1 MKSGRTPDQIR
12 AFMAYPE
19 SPVAHADSGDLLGL
33 SFAVKDLFDVAGYPT
48 SGGQPILLAASGIK
62 TQHARLVDQV
72 LAAGASFV
80 GKTVTDE
87 LAFSLNGSNAHF
99 GAPINGAAPDR
110 LSGGSSSGSASAV
123 SLGCADFA
131 LGTDTGGSVRA
142 PASHCGLIGL
152 RPTHGRLSSEG
163 CLPLAPSLDVPGWF
177 AKDIEPFAAVGKV
190 LLGADTQP
198 LKHPRMLMPTDLWE
212 LLTAEAAPS
221 ARAAVEPIQ
230 QHLGGAQLVKVVL
243 ENFDAMTLSF
253 RRIQGREAWESHGDF
268 IERYS
273 PVLGPG
279 VAERFAWSKTVT
291 LDEVH
296 AARSFRAKFVAY
308 IDSLLGANSV
318 LIFPTM
324 PDCAPM
330 RSTPESSLE
339 DYRSRSLKL
348 LCVAGLSG
356 CPQISLPLVARAG
369 VPLGISILGPRGSDQ
384 SLIALA
390 QQFMRP

>member
-1 MKSGRTPDQIR
+1 LKLSRTQDQTR
-12 AFMAYPE
+12 SFMAYPDA
-19 SPVAHADSGDLLGL
+19 PVARSDSGELLGL

-48 SGGQPILLAASGIK
+48 SGGQPMLLAASGIK
-62 TQHARLVDQV
+62 IQHARLVEQI
-72 LAAGASFV
+72 LAAGAAFV

-87 LAFSLNGSNAHF
+87 LAFSLNGNNAHF
-99 GAPINGAAPDR
+99 GAPVNGAAPDR

-152 RPTHGRLSSEG
+152 RPTHGRLSSLG

-177 AKDIEPFAAVGKV
+177 ARKINTFAAVGRV
-190 LLGADTQP
+190 LLGPDT
-198 LKHPRMLMPTDLWE
+198 HPINRPQMLLPTDLWG
-212 LLTAEAAPS
+212 LLTAEAAPA
-221 ARAAVEPIQ
+221 ARAAVKPME
-230 QHLGGAQLVKVVL
+230 QHFGGAKLVEVVL
-243 ENFDAMTLSF
+243 ETFDAMTMSF

-279 VAERFAWSKTVT
+279 VAERFAWSKGVT

-296 AARSFRAKFVAY
+296 EARSFRAKFVSH
-308 IDSLLGANSV
+308 IDSLLGADGI

-330 RSTPESSLE
+330 RSTPESLLE

-348 LCVAGLSG
+348 LCVAGLTG
-356 CPQISLPLVARAG
+356 CPQISLPLAARAG

-384 SLIALA
+384 SLIAIA
-390 QQFMRP
+390 QQFMHA

>member
-1 MKSGRTPDQIR
+1 
-12 AFMAYPE
+12 MAYPDA
-19 SPVAHADSGDLLGL
+19 PVACSDSGELRGL

-62 TQHARLVDQV
+62 TQHAKLVQQV
-72 LAAGASFV
+72 LAAGAAFI

-87 LAFSLNGSNAHF
+87 LAFSLNGSNVHF
-99 GAPINGAAPDR
+99 GAPVNGAAPDR
-110 LSGGSSSGSASAV
+110 LTGGSSSGSASAV

-152 RPTHGRLSSEG
+152 RPTHGRLSSAG

-177 AKDIEPFAAVGKV
+177 AKDIEPFAAVGRV

-212 LLTAEAAPS
+212 LLTAEAAP
-221 ARAAVEPIQ
+221 AVRAAAEPMA
-230 QHLGGAQLVKVVL
+230 QHLGGAKGVEVVL
-243 ENFDAMTLSF
+243 ENFDAMTMSF
-253 RRIQGREAWESHGDF
+253 RRIQGREAWEHHGDF

-279 VAERFAWSKTVT
+279 VAERFAWSKTVSHA
-291 LDEVH
+291 EVQE
-296 AARSFRAKFVAY
+296 ARSFRAKFVAH
-308 IDSLLGANSV
+308 IDALLGTDGV

-330 RSTPESSLE
+330 RNTPESSLE

-348 LCVAGLSG
+348 LCVAGLAG
-356 CPQISLPLVARAG
+356 CPQISLPLAARAG

-390 QQFMRP
+390 QQFMHA

>member
-1 MKSGRTPDQIR
+1 
-12 AFMAYPE
+12 MAYPDA
-19 SPVAHADSGDLLGL
+19 PVARSDSGDLLGL

-62 TQHARLVDQV
+62 TQHARLVAQV
-72 LAAGASFV
+72 LAAGAAFV

-177 AKDIEPFAAVGKV
+177 AKDIESFAAVGKV
-190 LLGADTQP
+190 LLGVDTHP

-221 ARAAVEPIQ
+221 ARAAVESMK
-230 QHLGGAQLVKVVL
+230 QHLGGAQPVEVVL

-253 RRIQGREAWESHGDF
+253 RRIQGREAWERHGDF

-291 LDEVH
+291 LDEVD
-296 AARSFRAKFVAY
+296 AARSFSTKFVAH
-308 IDSLLGANSV
+308 IDALLGTDSV

-356 CPQISLPLVARAG
+356 CPQISLPLAARAG

-390 QQFMRP
+390 QQLMRP

>member
-1 MKSGRTPDQIR
+1 
-12 AFMAYPE
+12 
-19 SPVAHADSGDLLGL
+19 
-33 SFAVKDLFDVAGYPT
+33 
-48 SGGQPILLAASGIK
+48 
-62 TQHARLVDQV
+62 
-72 LAAGASFV
+72 
-80 GKTVTDE
+80 
-87 LAFSLNGSNAHF
+87 
-99 GAPINGAAPDR
+99 
-110 LSGGSSSGSASAV
+110 
-123 SLGCADFA
+123 
-131 LGTDTGGSVRA
+131 
-142 PASHCGLIGL
+142 
-152 RPTHGRLSSEG
+152 
-163 CLPLAPSLDVPGWF
+163 LAPSLDVPGWF
-177 AKDIEPFAAVGKV
+177 AKDIESFAAVGKV

-198 LKHPRMLMPTDLWE
+198 LKHTRMLMPIDLWQ
-212 LLTAEAAPS
+212 LLTAEATPL
-221 ARAAVEPIQ
+221 ARAAVELIK
-230 QHLGGAQLVKVVL
+230 QHLGGAQSMEVVL

-291 LDEVH
+291 LDEAH
-296 AARSFRAKFVAY
+296 AARSFREKFVAH
-308 IDSLLGANSV
+308 IDSLLGTDGV

>member
-1 MKSGRTPDQIR
+1 
-12 AFMAYPE
+12 MAYPDA
-19 SPVAHADSGDLLGL
+19 PVARSASGDLLGL

-62 TQHARLVDQV
+62 TQHARLVAQV
-72 LAAGASFV
+72 LAAGAAFV

-177 AKDIEPFAAVGKV
+177 AKDIESFAAVGKV

-198 LKHPRMLMPTDLWE
+198 LKHTRMLMPIDLWQ
-212 LLTAEAAPS
+212 LLTAEATPL
-221 ARAAVEPIQ
+221 ARAAVEPIN
-230 QHLGGAQLVKVVL
+230 QHLGGAQSMEVVL

-291 LDEVH
+291 LDEAH
-296 AARSFRAKFVAY
+296 AARSFREKFVAH
-308 IDSLLGANSV
+308 IDSLLGTDGV

>member
-1 MKSGRTPDQIR
+1 
-12 AFMAYPE
+12 MAYPDA
-19 SPVAHADSGDLLGL
+19 SVARSDSGDLLGL

-48 SGGQPILLAASGIK
+48 SGGQPILLATSGIK
-62 TQHARLVDQV
+62 TQHARLVAQV
-72 LAAGASFV
+72 LAAGAAFV

-123 SLGCADFA
+123 SLGCVDFA

-177 AKDIEPFAAVGKV
+177 AKDIELFAAVGKV

-198 LKHPRMLMPTDLWE
+198 LRHPRMLMPTDLWE

-221 ARAAVEPIQ
+221 ARAALEPMQ
-230 QHLGGAQLVKVVL
+230 RHLGGAQLVEVVL

-291 LDEVH
+291 LDDVN
-296 AARSFRAKFVAY
+296 AARSFREKFVAH
-308 IDSLLGANSV
+308 IDSLLGTDGV
-318 LIFPTM
+318 LVFPTM

-369 VPLGISILGPRGSDQ
+369 VPLGISLLGPRGSDQ